1 MLLRKPS
8 LGGFGR
14 LALAEV
20 AHLDVPVPVAEV
32 GKTLRLGETASAV
45 AEPPRCVREGPL
57 PVADQATPKQ
67 QCEKSQHADGRP
79 GSSSRFA
86 VNEMDAGTGVS
97 ARVRICLAATS
108 AIIAPSIGS
117 PRPGPWT

>member
-14 LALAEV
+14 LAPAEV

-32 GKTLRLGETASAV
+32 GKTLRLGETASTV
-45 AEPPRCVREGPL
+45 AEPPRCVREGSL
-57 PVADQATPKQ
+57 PVADQATPKR
-67 QCEKSQHADGRP
+67 QCEKRQHADGRP

-97 ARVRICLAATS
+97 ARFRICLAATR
-108 AIIAPSIGS
+108 AIIVPFGS
-117 PRPGPWT
+117 PADA

>member
-32 GKTLRLGETASAV
+32 GKTLRLGETASTV

-57 PVADQATPKQ
+57 PVADQATPKR
-67 QCEKSQHADGRP
+67 QCEKRQHADGRP
-79 GSSSRFA
+79 GSSSRFT
-86 VNEMDAGTGVS
+86 VNEMDAGTGGLGQGQDLPCGHQRDHR
-97 ARVRICLAATS
+97 A
-108 AIIAPSIGS
+108 IGS